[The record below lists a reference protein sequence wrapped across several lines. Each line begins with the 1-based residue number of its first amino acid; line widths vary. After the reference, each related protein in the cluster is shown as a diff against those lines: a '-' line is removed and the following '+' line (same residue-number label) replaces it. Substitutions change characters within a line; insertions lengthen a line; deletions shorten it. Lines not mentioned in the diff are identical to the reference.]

1 MRINYRYE
9 SKDYPGFPKLSR
21 RSKTIG
27 LMTCGTWVVLI
38 YSWFWLGFLGYLME
52 VFDISPSNV
61 ISILGFASLLIPYF
75 LLKKLRK
82 YAFAKLD
89 KKYIDQVNALRYSD
103 PAKFNEIVMELNRR
117 QGR

>member
-1 MRINYRYE
+1 MPVDGNMRPIVKKNIALCIVF
-9 SKDYPGFPKLSR
+9 S
-21 RSKTIG
+21 II
-27 LMTCGTWVVLI
+27 TCGI

-82 YAFAKLD
+82 NAFAKLD